1 MRNDAGNP
9 VNHNRGDLRESRI
22 FKGPECYTNHF
33 AMRGLDESS
42 VVLRRVS
49 QTAGDQ
55 VKHGWDAF
63 VNFAA
68 RDNVLEVALG
78 LIIANA
84 FTKVVTSFVSDVA
97 LPVVS
102 LLPFLN
108 RNMDQKFAVLSSGPN
123 YVREDG
129 YNTIKQA
136 RDDGALVLAYGLFIE
151 NILNFLGV
159 SLTLFAVAHAYMFIS
174 HNKIIK
180 PTVRC
185 RYCRKFISE
194 QARRCCSC
202 SSWQDGREDLP
213 GEEDDEGIEEDI

>member
-1 MRNDAGNP
+1 
-9 VNHNRGDLRESRI
+9 
-22 FKGPECYTNHF
+22 
-33 AMRGLDESS
+33 MRGLDDSTE
-42 VVLRRVS
+42 VLKRVG
-49 QTAGDQ
+49 QTAGEQ
-55 VKHGWDAF
+55 VKHGWAAF

-108 RNMDQKFAVLSSGPN
+108 RNMDQKFAILSSGPN
-123 YVREDG
+123 YVKGEG

-136 RDDGALVLAYGLFIE
+136 RDDGALVLAYGMFVE
-151 NILNFLGV
+151 NFLNFLGV
-159 SLTLFAVAHAYMFIS
+159 SLTLFAVAHMYMFVS

-185 RYCRKFISE
+185 KYCRKFISAE
-194 QARRCCSC
+194 ARRCNNC

-213 GEEDDEGIEEDI
+213 GEEDDEGIEGDI